1 MTRAIPPFF
10 LVGNPRSGTKMLRE
24 LMNASPDL
32 WMSDIESTFIPR
44 YTHMLDKFGD
54 LRDRAAFDRLAEA
67 LSQTRAFV
75 LWDRRGIRIDRNL
88 WWERCRSRDWPG
100 VLEAL
105 FHCVH
110 EQEIPEPPLPWS
122 DILWGDKTP
131 VYMAE
136 LPLLSGLFP
145 HARFIHLIRDVRDCC
160 LSTEKLWGNSPMR
173 TAQVWADRI
182 RACRA
187 AGARLGS
194 TRYMELRYEDL
205 VADVKGTLGR
215 LFDFLGVPTPADA
228 GQFLRVPENY
238 GSARGETHVVASNR
252 QKWRTAMTPELRRRI
267 EGVAGDLL
275 TVLGYERE
283 YPDEPTRHLSAPQ
296 MAVLRLHDAWTQL
309 QFRRR
314 EQGSWIRGL
323 RFLLAR

>member
-1 MTRAIPPFF
+1 VSRATPPFF

-44 YTHMLDKFGD
+44 YTRTLDRFGD
-54 LRDRAAFDRLAEA
+54 LRQRAAFERLADA
-67 LSQTRAFV
+67 LAQTRAFV
-75 LWDRRGIRIDRNL
+75 LWDRRGIRIDRNV
-88 WWERCRSRDWPG
+88 WWERCRTRDWPG

-110 EQEIPEPPLPWS
+110 DQEIADPPRPWG
-122 DILWGDKTP
+122 DIVWGDKTP
-131 VYMAE
+131 VYMVE
-136 LPLLSGLFP
+136 LPLLAGLFP

-187 AGARLGS
+187 AGARLGGE
-194 TRYMELRYEDL
+194 RYMELRYEDL
-205 VADVKGTLGR
+205 VADVKTTLGR

-228 GQFLRVPENY
+228 GHFLRVPENY
-238 GSARGETHVVASNR
+238 GSARGETHVLATNR
-252 QKWRTAMTPELRRRI
+252 QKWRTAMSPDLRRRI

-309 QFRRR
+309 RFRRR